1 MPKKSN
7 ALEIELDLTARHLL
21 APLSAGTETLEVD
34 DLNAIE
40 SLDQHPISESAV
52 SNTSQALD
60 ETSEIELTA
69 EQMDA
74 MLEGRW
80 PE

>member
-1 MPKKSN
+1 MHPNKSD
-7 ALEIELDLTARHLL
+7 LLDLDIDLTTQELL
-21 APLSAGTETLEVD
+21 APFAEDDVLEIHD
-34 DLNAIE
+34 AIAIAAICESDAAANAE
-40 SLDQHPISESAV
+40 ARSSD
-52 SNTSQALD
+52 ALD

-80 PE
+80 P

>member
-1 MPKKSN
+1 MRSNKHN
-7 ALEIELDLTARHLL
+7 ALEVQIDLTAQELL
-21 APLSAGTETLEVD
+21 APFSSSDVIEID
-34 DLNAIE
+34 DVAVPTTCESEAAANAE
-40 SLDQHPISESAV
+40 AQV
-52 SNTSQALD
+52 SHALD

-80 PE
+80 PL